1 MKDAAESSEAKQVC
15 TYCGRENDMTST
27 QCRECGTELVRPV
40 RPTAYNPAPVE
51 AFEPTP
57 TPAPA
62 LPPALVAPRRTANH
76 PVADNPI
83 RMLAGDGWTTPRDLV
98 KNARRLK
105 LMSKDGA
112 IDTKEPGL
120 SFCPRLRA
128 QEDFLAAEKQA
139 TDPVEFAVALA
150 FLPDHWTRPDTEIG
164 KANLLLLEA
173 EQFPQG
179 HGKKAE
185 LVNQAIRSWD
195 GDAGGKAIEAA
206 ALESGKHFGAPVD
219 VTAVQHRVGSAL
231 CSIAEHVL
239 ADFGDSI
246 EVSELELLNT
256 LDACRRLPEPRGAV
270 AAGDNVIL
278 KQQERIDR
286 FLIEGNEI
294 ARSGKLSKQG
304 FISEL
309 EIDRL
314 VEICREAK
322 AAFALLQHR
331 PALLHRLPEDRPMHL
346 STLSSGLAFQLGWN
360 YEKWDKAAELI
371 RGAKSAHLDPTLELS
386 TRRLFDV
393 SIHAIPI
400 MANIARGQN
409 LLQQIEALN
418 IAFPHYPAE
427 VQAFQVRA
435 QEILARIPGS
445 GVSAP
450 VTTSGSSGGIGFPI
464 GFALF
469 AALSLLR
476 TCSTADRRQNERPY
490 GRPEPIRRYEAPRV
504 PVRLSS
510 PQSPGTFDLR
520 FDTRH

>member
-1 MKDAAESSEAKQVC
+1 MRDAAESSEPKQIC
-15 TYCGRENDMTST
+15 TYCGRENDMASS
-27 QCRECGTELVRPV
+27 QCRECGTELIRAVRPA
-40 RPTAYNPAPVE
+40 TYSPAPP
-51 AFEPTP
+51 EPIEP
-57 TPAPA
+57 EPSPPAMPPAP
-62 LPPALVAPRRTANH
+62 LAPRRTASH

-83 RMLAGDGWTTPRDLV
+83 RMLAGDGWNTPRDLV

-105 LMSKDGA
+105 LMSRDGA

-120 SFCPRLRA
+120 SFCPRLRS

-150 FLPDHWTRPDTEIG
+150 FLPDHWMRPDTEIG
-164 KANLLLLEA
+164 QANLLLLEA

-179 HGKKAE
+179 HGKKAD
-185 LVNQAIRSWD
+185 LVNRAIRSWD
-195 GDAGGKAIEAA
+195 GEAGGKAIEAA
-206 ALESGKHFGAPVD
+206 ALESSRHFGTSVD
-219 VTAVQHRVGSAL
+219 ATAVQHRVGSAL
-231 CSIAEHVL
+231 CSIAEQVL

-256 LDACRRLPEPRGAV
+256 LDKCQRMPEPRGAV

-294 ARSGKLSKQG
+294 ARSGKLTKQG
-304 FISEL
+304 FISES
-309 EIDRL
+309 EVDRL
-314 VEICREAK
+314 VEVCREAK
-322 AAFALLQHR
+322 AALTLLQHR
-331 PALLHRLPEDRPMHL
+331 PALLHRVPEDRPMHL

-360 YEKWDKAAELI
+360 YEKWGQAAELI
-371 RGAKSAHLDPTLELS
+371 RGAKSENLDPTLEPW
-386 TRRLFDV
+386 TRRLFEV
-393 SIHAIPI
+393 AIPAIPI

-418 IAFPHYPAE
+418 ITFPHYPTE
-427 VQAFQVRA
+427 VQAFQLRA
-435 QEILARIPGS
+435 QEILSRIPGS

-450 VTTSGSSGGIGFPI
+450 VTASESSGGIGFPI

-476 TCSTADRRQNERPY
+476 TCSTADRRQIDRPY
-490 GRPEPIRRYEAPRV
+490 GRPEPVRRYESPRV
-504 PVRLSS
+504 PVRLLS
-510 PQSPGTFDLR
+510 PHSPATFDLR
-520 FDTRH
+520 FDIPH